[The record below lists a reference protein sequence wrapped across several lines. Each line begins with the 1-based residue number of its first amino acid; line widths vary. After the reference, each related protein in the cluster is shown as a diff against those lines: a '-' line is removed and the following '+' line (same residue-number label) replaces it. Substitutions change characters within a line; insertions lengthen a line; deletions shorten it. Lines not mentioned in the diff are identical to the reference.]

1 MAPQKHGLNLR
12 GTFNVR
18 LTPTVLLIAFSQF
31 NFGFE
36 MSVLSGTQAMNYFEK
51 QFGTWNPAAKKHV
64 LDPQW
69 LSLFN
74 SLPYISFMIG
84 LLIGSYVSNRWGRRM
99 CVFTMSIWAIIAAT
113 IVITAKSRDYLLA
126 GRILN
131 YVYIGMELAVVPI
144 YQSEIVPAR
153 SRGFVVSTYQTSV
166 ILGGLIVSII
176 TRGTSDIQSN
186 ASWQIPYGLFFFVP
200 TIVASAIWFV
210 AESPRWLAGKA
221 RHEEGLAA
229 LRKLR
234 DGKMTEDEIVAE
246 YNLLE
251 TSASNY
257 QEKGTF
263 KERFWKAN
271 IRQTFIVIGIN
282 FFLQTTGYTFH
293 LVYGSVYIK
302 SLGTISPFNINL
314 IKSFVALVGAIATM
328 WGCDIVGRRRLLMIG
343 GSIQAVALMA
353 MSIIGTVVPASN
365 AKNSVIVAMM
375 IVFVVGWTCGWSPNS
390 HILSAEIPNQRL
402 RDMSYRAGSVV
413 NVVMQLV
420 TAFTLP
426 YLLFPPYANLQSK
439 VGFIY
444 GSFAVLAVLFTY
456 FCIPELQGRTLEE
469 IEQLFA
475 MGIPLRQFKNMKTLS
490 GVRASEDIEADIKDY
505 KSIA

>member
-1 MAPQKHGLNLR
+1 MAAQKHGLDLR

-18 LTPTVLLIAFSQF
+18 LTLTVLLVAFSQF

-36 MSVLSGTQAMNYFEK
+36 MSVFSGTQAMNYFEK
-51 QFGTWNPAAKKHV
+51 QFGTWSPTAMKHV

-84 LLIGSYVSNRWGRRM
+84 IYVSNRWGRRM
-99 CVFTMSIWAIIAAT
+99 CVFTMSIWAIFAAA
-113 IVITAKSRDYLLA
+113 IVISARNRDHLLA

-200 TIVASAIWFV
+200 TIVASSIWFV
-210 AESPRWLAGKA
+210 PESPRWLAGKA

-234 DGKMTEDEIVAE
+234 EGKMAEDEIISE

-251 TSASNY
+251 TAASRY

-263 KERFWKAN
+263 KELFWKAN

-302 SLGTISPFNINL
+302 SLGTINPFNINL
-314 IKSFVALVGAIATM
+314 IKSFVALVVAIAT
-328 WGCDIVGRRRLLMIG
+328 IRLLMIG

-353 MSIIGTVVPASN
+353 MGIIGTVVPASN
-365 AKNSVIVAMM
+365 AKNSAIVAMM
-375 IVFVVGWTCGWSPNS
+375 IIFVVGWTCGWSPNS

-413 NVVMQLV
+413 NVTMQFV

-456 FCIPELQGRTLEE
+456 FCIPEVQGRTLEE

-475 MGIPLRQFKNMKTLS
+475 MNIPLREFKHTKTLS
-490 GVRASEDIEADIKDY
+490 GARVSEDVEVDIKDD
-505 KSIA
+505 KSIV

>member
-1 MAPQKHGLNLR
+1 MTPQKHGLDLR

-18 LTPTVLLIAFSQF
+18 LTLTVLLIAFSQF

-36 MSVLSGTQAMNYFEK
+36 MSVFSGTQAMNYFEK
-51 QFGTWNPAAKKHV
+51 QFGTWSPTAKKHI

-84 LLIGSYVSNRWGRRM
+84 LLVGSYVSNRWGRRM
-99 CVFTMSIWAIIAAT
+99 CVFTMSIWAIFAAA
-113 IVITAKSRDYLLA
+113 IVVTAKNRDHLLA
-126 GRILN
+126 GRVLN

-166 ILGGLIVSII
+166 I
-176 TRGTSDIQSN
+176 
-186 ASWQIPYGLFFFVP
+186 
-200 TIVASAIWFV
+200 
-210 AESPRWLAGKA
+210 SPRWLASKA
-221 RHEEGLAA
+221 RHEEGLEA

-234 DGKMTEDEIVAE
+234 EGKMTEDEIVSE

-251 TSASNY
+251 TASSRY
-257 QEKGTF
+257 QEKGAF
-263 KERFWKAN
+263 KELFWKAN

-302 SLGTISPFNINL
+302 SLGTINPFNINL
-314 IKSFVALVGAIATM
+314 IKSFVALVVAIATM
-328 WGCDIVGRRRLLMIG
+328 WGCDIVGRRSVTLDARSTYWLIHSIRRLLMIG

-353 MSIIGTVVPASN
+353 MGIIGTVVPASN
-365 AKNSVIVAMM
+365 AKNSAIVAMM

-402 RDMSYRAGSVV
+402 RDMSYRVGSVI
-413 NVVMQLV
+413 NVIMQFV

-475 MGIPLRQFKNMKTLS
+475 MNIPIRQFKDTKTLS
-490 GVRASEDIEADIKDY
+490 GTRASKDIEADVKDD

>member
-1 MAPQKHGLNLR
+1 MTTQKHGLDLR
-12 GTFNVR
+12 ATFNVR
-18 LTPTVLLIAFSQF
+18 LTLTVLLIAFSQF

-36 MSVLSGTQAMNYFEK
+36 MSVFSGTQAMNYFEK
-51 QFGTWNPAAKKHV
+51 QFGTWSPTAKKHII
-64 LDPQW
+64 DPQW

-84 LLIGSYVSNRWGRRM
+84 LLAGSYVSNRWGRRM
-99 CVFTMSIWAIIAAT
+99 CVFTMSIWAIAAAA
-113 IVITAKSRDYLLA
+113 IVVTAKNRDHLLA
-126 GRILN
+126 GRVLN

-166 ILGGLIVSII
+166 I
-176 TRGTSDIQSN
+176 
-186 ASWQIPYGLFFFVP
+186 
-200 TIVASAIWFV
+200 
-210 AESPRWLAGKA
+210 SPRWLAGKA

-234 DGKMTEDEIVAE
+234 EGKMTEDGIVSE
-246 YNLLE
+246 YGLLE
-251 TSASNY
+251 TASSRY

-263 KERFWKAN
+263 KELFWKAN

-302 SLGTISPFNINL
+302 SLGTINPFNINL
-314 IKSFVALVGAIATM
+314 IKSFVALVVAIATM

-353 MSIIGTVVPASN
+353 MGIIGTVVPASN
-365 AKNSVIVAMM
+365 AKNSAIVAMM

-402 RDMSYRAGSVV
+402 RDMSYRAGSVI
-413 NVVMQLV
+413 NVIMQFV

-475 MGIPLRQFKNMKTLS
+475 MNIPIRRFKDTKTLS
-490 GVRASEDIEADIKDY
+490 GARVSEDIEADAKDD

>member
-1 MAPQKHGLNLR
+1 MAAQKHGLDLR

-18 LTPTVLLIAFSQF
+18 LTLTVLLIAFSQF

-36 MSVLSGTQAMNYFEK
+36 MSVFSGTQAMNYFEK
-51 QFGTWNPAAKKHV
+51 QFGTWNPTAKKHV

-84 LLIGSYVSNRWGRRM
+84 LIVGSYVSNRWGRRM
-99 CVFTMSIWAIIAAT
+99 CVFTMSVWAIFAAA
-113 IVITAKSRDYLLA
+113 IVISARNRDHLLA

-131 YVYIGMELAVVPI
+131 YVYIGMELSVVPI

-176 TRGTSDIQSN
+176 TRGTSDIPSN

-210 AESPRWLAGKA
+210 PESPRWLAGKA

-234 DGKMTEDEIVAE
+234 EGKMSEEEIVSE

-251 TSASNY
+251 TAASRY

-263 KERFWKAN
+263 KELFWKAN

-302 SLGTISPFNINL
+302 SLGTINPFNINL
-314 IKSFVALVGAIATM
+314 IKSFVALVVAIATM
-328 WGCDIVGRRRLLMIG
+328 WACDIVGRRRLLMIG

-353 MSIIGTVVPASN
+353 MGIIGTVVPASN
-365 AKNSVIVAMM
+365 AKNSAIVAMM
-375 IVFVVGWTCGWSPNS
+375 IIFVVGWTCGWSPNS

-413 NVVMQLV
+413 NVTMQFV

-456 FCIPELQGRTLEE
+456 FCIPEVQGRTLEE

-475 MGIPLRQFKNMKTLS
+475 MNIPLREFKNTKTLS
-490 GVRASEDIEADIKDY
+490 GSRVSEDVEADIKDN